1 MDSQQRQ
8 SHYHLRPDE
17 TGSTVNDFGSRG
29 MAYSRSGGVD
39 NPFDDQVSA
48 SHAGNPTQ
56 RSMLF
61 GNAQLPPG
69 GFGNEKEAQMDA
81 LAMKENK
88 TGPAGGTGGEGNVD
102 KGEHEHIED
111 LETTTSRRLWVFTTW
126 ALTWW
131 IPSPLLSL
139 CGRMKRPDVRMAWRE
154 KVAICVMI
162 VFMWFFLLFIIIGLG
177 LILCP
182 KEYVWTLD
190 DVSGRATE
198 KSSYVALRGTVYDVT
213 DFMKQKHGTSAYTS
227 TMDLILQSFS
237 GNDINAS
244 FPIPVRVACPQ
255 FVTAKDDPN
264 YLYFYPVQ
272 GASEVDPDQ
281 ANMFQHTMNR
291 DPTSKKL
298 QDPNFFAKY
307 ALPTLQKFKKG
318 GVVWK
323 FDWINSMYKDQS
335 KYWRVINKEV
345 FNLQPYFDASK
356 GGLNVNKKYNIL
368 DSRLEEIMDQNG
380 FGTADVT
387 KDWDGISWDAATRES
402 NYNCMKNLFYV
413 GDVDDRQ
420 SVRCL
425 FTNYMLLAFA
435 CVLMLVVLVK
445 FLTALQFGNKKRPV
459 PPSKFVVC
467 QVPCYTEDDES
478 LIKTINSLTALE
490 YQDNNKLIFLI
501 CDGNIIGSGNDK
513 PTPRIVIDILGVDP
527 EYDPPGRDYLAIA
540 EGSRRHNIG
549 KVYSGLYE
557 FEGHVVPFMVVVKVG
572 TPEEANRSGN
582 RGKRD
587 SQILL
592 MSFFNK

>member
-501 CDGNIIGSGNDK
+501 CD
-513 PTPRIVIDILGVDP
+513 
-527 EYDPPGRDYLAIA
+527 
-540 EGSRRHNIG
+540 
-549 KVYSGLYE
+549 
-557 FEGHVVPFMVVVKVG
+557 
-572 TPEEANRSGN
+572 
-582 RGKRD
+582 
-587 SQILL
+587 
-592 MSFFNK
+592 